1 MSVPYPEPTSAAASK
16 IGTAN
21 RRKDTRCEVRFR
33 SELHSLGMRFRKDF
47 AVVVA
52 GRSIRVDVAFT
63 RARVAVFVD
72 GCFWHWCPV
81 HGRMPKSNLSYR
93 QPKLRRNRDR
103 DSENDAALNTA
114 GWRTIRIWEH
124 DDLGAAARRIE
135 TVVRPGS

>member
-1 MSVPYPEPTSAAASK
+1 
-16 IGTAN
+16 
-21 RRKDTRCEVRFR
+21 
-33 SELHSLGMRFRKDF
+33 
-47 AVVVA
+47 
-52 GRSIRVDVAFT
+52 
-63 RARVAVFVD
+63 
-72 GCFWHWCPV
+72 
-81 HGRMPKSNLSYR
+81 MPKSNLSYR